1 MKRVAKVADIL
12 KLKSERMVTA
22 KSSDTVGAL
31 ADQLRKEKCGAIVV
45 SDHGEVDGIISERD
59 VAYALPAHLGDLHTL
74 PVRDL
79 MTKKVITC
87 SPGDSVAEVAR
98 IMNERRI
105 RHLPVTEGDKVV
117 GIIGMRDI
125 LMQRLHEVEKRAQMI
140 SKLYSAEH

>member
-1 MKRVAKVADIL
+1 MTRVAKVADIL
-12 KLKSERMVTA
+12 KLKGARVVTA
-22 KSSDTVGAL
+22 KSTDTVGAL
-31 ADQLRKEKCGAIVV
+31 ADQLRMEKCGAIVV

-59 VAYALPAHLGDLHTL
+59 VAYALPTHRGDLHML
-74 PVRDL
+74 PVKDL
-79 MTKKVITC
+79 MTKQVITC
-87 SPGDSVAEVAR
+87 SPSDSVSDVAR

-105 RHLPVTEGDKVV
+105 RHLPVTDGDKVV

>member
-45 SDHGEVDGIISERD
+45 SDRGEVDGIISERD
-59 VAYALPAHLGDLHTL
+59 VAYGLPIHLGNLHTL
-74 PVRDL
+74 PVKDL
-79 MTKKVITC
+79 MTREVITC
-87 SPGDSVAEVAR
+87 SPSDSIAVVAR

-105 RHLPVTEGDKVV
+105 RHLPVTDGDKVV

-125 LMQRLHEVEKRAQMI
+125 LMQRLNEVEQRTQMI
-140 SKLYSAEH
+140 SKLYSVEP

>member
-87 SPGDSVAEVAR
+87 SPGDSIAEVAR